1 MTKSPLNFVCIC
13 IRERPWVSNMTGCIK
28 TLDSM
33 LYQESAEDF
42 HLHISG
48 VYPTL
53 ALASG
58 DCPLNTVVDVL
69 RANLVCHCIVS
80 IP

>member
-1 MTKSPLNFVCIC
+1 
-13 IRERPWVSNMTGCIK
+13 MTGCIK